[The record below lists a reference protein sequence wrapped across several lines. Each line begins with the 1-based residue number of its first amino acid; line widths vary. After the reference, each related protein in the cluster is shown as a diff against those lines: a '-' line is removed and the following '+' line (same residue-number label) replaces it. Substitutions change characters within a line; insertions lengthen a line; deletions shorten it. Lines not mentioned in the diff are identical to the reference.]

1 VVRCLHVPTAISS
14 RSSFLRDGKSSYTA
28 DKKGNP
34 VNCVRRKQA
43 DLQNA
48 ALQNQER
55 QIMSKS
61 RRKLLKTNVLGRRD
75 TLVDWGSL
83 LSVIADDLDA
93 CITELRA
100 RRRRIL
106 EVQTGY
112 FVSNKP
118 FEEPTTEGLE
128 NLASALC
135 RLDHGIEYVIGR
147 FGQLRPK
154 AFQHIAGDAIRDRKD
169 FDLDSE

>member
-1 VVRCLHVPTAISS
+1 
-14 RSSFLRDGKSSYTA
+14 
-28 DKKGNP
+28 
-34 VNCVRRKQA
+34 
-43 DLQNA
+43 
-48 ALQNQER
+48 
-55 QIMSKS
+55 MSKS
-61 RRKLLKTNVLGRRD
+61 RRNTLKNKCLRSSRD
-75 TLVDWGSL
+75 TLVNWGSL
-83 LSVIADDLDA
+83 LSLIADDLDA
-93 CITELRA
+93 CISELRA

-128 NLASALC
+128 DLASALC

-154 AFQHIAGDAIRDRKD
+154 AFQDIAGDAIRDRKEACPSY
-169 FDLDSE
+169 FDPDSE